1 VEPPV
6 IVARNGVSLGRKITW
21 TGVCLAAAVVAICG
35 AGVVFAGQDAARAR
49 TPPADVREALAE
61 LNARFTVRGR
71 PVHPGL
77 IERFERW
84 ESDSAEPAVVSVDAL
99 AAAGSNEFPDD
110 SVKKEDN
117 GQVTIMK
124 DDGRGFFGYVWL
136 GSVAPGTQVVRA
148 FANGGGSG
156 IFETLFVLRASAGT
170 GQGPDGA
177 YSQLL
182 ISVVRVFPL
191 GDRDDASVTV
201 RPNRIIISKS
211 RYRDK
216 AVTLQV
222 K

>member
-1 VEPPV
+1 MTAEEKGPFF
-6 IVARNGVSLGRKITW
+6 AMKINW
-21 TGVCLAAAVVAICG
+21 TRACVRAAVGFAAMCG
-35 AGVVFAGQDAARAR
+35 VGTLSAWQDTVRTR
-49 TPPADVREALAE
+49 TPPTRAIQEALAE

-71 PVHPGL
+71 PVHPSL

-99 AAAGSNEFPDD
+99 AAAGSNEFSDD
-110 SVKKEDN
+110 SVKRE
-117 GQVTIMK
+117 
-124 DDGRGFFGYVWL
+124 DDGQITIVKEAGRGYFGYTWL
-136 GSVAPGTQVVRA
+136 GLVAPGLHVVRA

-170 GQGPDGA
+170 GQGPDGP
-177 YSQLL
+177 YPQLL

-201 RPNRIIISKS
+201 RPNSIVISRS

-216 AVTLQV
+216 AVTLQI

>member
-1 VEPPV
+1 M
-6 IVARNGVSLGRKITW
+6 NW
-21 TGVCLAAAVVAICG
+21 TRACIAAVVGAAAMCG
-35 AGVVFAGQDAARAR
+35 AVALSARQDAARAR
-49 TPPADVREALAE
+49 TPPTPAIREALAE
-61 LNARFTVRGR
+61 LNARFTVRGH

-77 IERFERW
+77 IERFDRW

-99 AAAGSNEFPDD
+99 AAAGSNEYSDD
-110 SVKKEDN
+110 SVKREDD

-124 DDGRGFFGYVWL
+124 EGGRGYFGYKWL
-136 GSVAPGTQVVRA
+136 GSVAPGMHVVRA

-170 GQGPDGA
+170 GQGPDGP
-177 YSQLL
+177 YPQLL

-191 GDRDDASVTV
+191 GDRDEASVTV
-201 RPNRIIISKS
+201 RPNTIIISKS

-216 AVTLQV
+216 AVTLQI